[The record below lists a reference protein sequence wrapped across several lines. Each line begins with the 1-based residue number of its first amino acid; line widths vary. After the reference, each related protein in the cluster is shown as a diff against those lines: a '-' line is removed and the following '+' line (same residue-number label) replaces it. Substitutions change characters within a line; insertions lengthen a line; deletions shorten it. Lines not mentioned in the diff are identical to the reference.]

1 LEINYDID
9 DYRIV
14 LEDAVGAK
22 STITQLQPNEANK
35 ALGYY
40 FAVDASQ
47 DVDFAARL
55 EKVSSTCS
63 GATSTRLLYSE
74 GLQLLNSR
82 LLAQTK
88 YGLHLS
94 QFRP

>member
-1 LEINYDID
+1 VIAPKERQRNT
-9 DYRIV
+9 RV
-14 LEDAVGAK
+14 SGQK
-22 STITQLQPNEANK
+22 QM
-35 ALGYY
+35 LGYY